1 MSQNFKIDQSG
12 LSKEILYMLNKRIEI
27 KINPVFNK
35 SAVSTLLWVVRA
47 CAENS
52 PINYNDVLSMRWYL
66 CCCHVDRHHIARI
79 CTLN

>member
-47 CAENS
+47 
-52 PINYNDVLSMRWYL
+52 
-66 CCCHVDRHHIARI
+66 
-79 CTLN
+79 